1 MVDKKLILAVAG
13 SGKTT
18 NLIDKLNLDKRFY
31 LVTYTITSASLIR
44 YRIIKKFGYLPNNI
58 QVFTYF
64 NFLYNFCVKPFLFFK
79 YNLKGIYLENPPEQ
93 TNYFKNSDIRKYMS
107 KNGYVYHNRLAKLI
121 EFENLIEDV
130 KLRLE
135 KFCDYFYY
143 DEVQDL
149 GSHDFNFI
157 MELSKSNLN
166 FLFVGDFYQHTYV
179 TSFDR
184 NVNVNLHKDFYKYLK
199 RFEAYDIKIDLKTLS
214 NSWRCSPTICNYITD
229 NLDIN
234 IGSHRTDQTKIT
246 LIEDKQKL
254 IPILNNNNIIKLVYN
269 NANKRDFKAKNWG
282 ECKGEDDFIDTCIIM
297 NTTTYNLYKKDN
309 LKKLAKRTKNKLY
322 VALSRTRGNCYLVNE
337 KLLK

>member
-18 NLIDKLNLDKRFY
+18 NLIDKLNLTERFY
-31 LVTYTITSASLIR
+31 LVTYTITNASLIR
-44 YRIIKKFGYLPNNI
+44 VRIIKRFGYLPNNI

-64 NFLYNFCVKPFLFFK
+64 NFLYSFCIKPFLFYK
-79 YNLKGIYLENPPEQ
+79 YNLKGIYLENSPEQ
-93 TNYFKNSDIRKYMS
+93 TNYFKNSDIRKYIS
-107 KNGYVYHNRLAKLI
+107 KTGYAYHNRLAKLI
-121 EFENLIEDV
+121 EFENLIKDV

-135 KFCDYFYY
+135 KFCDHFYY

-184 NVNVNLHKDFYKYLK
+184 NVNGSLHQDYKKYLK
-199 RFEAYDIKIDLKTLS
+199 RYKDYNIVVDLQTLS
-214 NSWRCSPTICNYITD
+214 NSWRCSPTICNYITK
-229 NLDIN
+229 NLEIE
-234 IGSHRTDQTKIT
+234 IGSHRTDETEIT
-246 LIEDKQKL
+246 LIENKEILSL
-254 IPILNNNNIIKLVYN
+254 ILRNDSIIKLVYN
-269 NANKRDFKAKNWG
+269 NANNRDFRAKNWG

-297 NTTTYNLYKKDN
+297 NVTTFNLYKKGALN
-309 LKKLAKRTKNKLY
+309 KLANRTKNKFY
-322 VALSRTRGNCYLVNE
+322 VALSRTRGNCYLVSE
-337 KLLK
+337 KLLE